1 MKEQDVLL
9 VKKEN
14 GICTLT
20 INLPQ
25 KHNILTRETFTK
37 VSSTLRSVG
46 EDGNSRIVILRGAG
60 EKAFSAGYDISRLTS
75 VENADNEDPL
85 EDVIMAIESCSIPV
99 IAMIYGYCV
108 GAGCGLALACDLRLA
123 ADNAQLGITAAR
135 LGAIYPPSATLRLIN
150 LVGIAAAKELL
161 YTGRLIDAI
170 RAREIGLVDQ
180 VVPEDKLATA
190 AYDLAREIA
199 DNSPLS
205 VRGNKKIISRLLDY
219 RSPSSQEREEFLAL
233 QKQAAESHDLKEGSK
248 AFAEKRKPVFRGE

>member
-14 GICTLT
+14 GVCTLT
-20 INLPQ
+20 INLTQ

-37 VSSTLRSVG
+37 LSSTLRSVG
-46 EDGNSRIVILRGAG
+46 GDGNSRVVILRGAG

-135 LGAIYPPSATLRLIN
+135 LGAIYPPSAMLRLIN
-150 LVGIAAAKELL
+150 LVGIAAAKEML
-161 YTGRLIDAI
+161 YTGSTYDA
-170 RAREIGLVDQ
+170 RKAREIGLVNQ
-180 VVPEDKLATA
+180 VVMKDHLAKTT
-190 AYDLAREIA
+190 YDLACEIA

-205 VRGNKKIISRLLDY
+205 VRGSKKIISRLINY
-219 RSPSSQEREEFLAL
+219 RSPNPEARVEFLSL
-233 QKQAAESHDLKEGSK
+233 QKQASESHDLKEGLR
-248 AFAEKRKPVFRGE
+248 AFCEKRKPLFKGE